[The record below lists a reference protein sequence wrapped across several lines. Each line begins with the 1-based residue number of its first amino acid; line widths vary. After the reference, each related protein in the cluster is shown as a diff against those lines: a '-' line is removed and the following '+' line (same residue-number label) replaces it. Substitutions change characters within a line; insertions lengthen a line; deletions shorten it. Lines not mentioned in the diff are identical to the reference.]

1 MKTLQK
7 CDPWEESLVA
17 YYIVMVLPLYP
28 SAACFWTGAGRIG
41 PPPVCMC
48 AGTEEEPASQPAG
61 CFIYSWQH
69 NNNPCIYCLC
79 YLVFFCTCHLNTGF
93 QIIFWQLG
101 LWKKGANGLL
111 LCNSLLAKLNFEVN
125 YEPQL
130 PSQCT
135 YLKEGYNLRTLERL
149 LQWRTP
155 HWLGLLGPSFF
166 EVVCPPPLG
175 ACAMCGL
182 IVHYFAGILMDCLCK
197 YHKHTNCCFLISTH
211 EIQSSK

>member
-1 MKTLQK
+1 
-7 CDPWEESLVA
+7 
-17 YYIVMVLPLYP
+17 
-28 SAACFWTGAGRIG
+28 
-41 PPPVCMC
+41 MC
-48 AGTEEEPASQPAG
+48 AGTEEEPASRVFYLLLATQQQPLYVL
-61 CFIYSWQH
+61 FVLSSLLLHLPPQH
-69 NNNPCIYCLC
+69 RLSNHFLAIGSVKERC
-79 YLVFFCTCHLNTGF
+79 
-93 QIIFWQLG
+93 
-101 LWKKGANGLL
+101 NGLL

-155 HWLGLLGPSFF
+155 HWLGVLGPSFF

-182 IVHYFAGILMDCLCK
+182 VVHYFAGILMDCLCK
-197 YHKHTNCCFLISTH
+197 SQTYKLLFLDFYTWNSKFQIEEPQSWFGPDISCLALKLPKIDT
-211 EIQSSK
+211 